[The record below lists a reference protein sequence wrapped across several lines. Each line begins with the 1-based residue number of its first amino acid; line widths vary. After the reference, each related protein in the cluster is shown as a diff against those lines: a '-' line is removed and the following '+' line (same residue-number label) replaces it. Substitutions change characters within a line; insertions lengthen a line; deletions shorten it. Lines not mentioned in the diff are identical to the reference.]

1 MTRAVTATIMVTVT
15 MIMITTT
22 MAMALTIIM
31 PPATSMDRTAAT
43 IMATTRTMTMPI
55 TTTVM
60 PPTASRSRLARPPMS
75 TDRAAAMITTM
86 AMRTTTR
93 TIPTPAM
100 PMATGTSMAET
111 AHLPL
116 MAWLSPAFPVGA
128 FAYSHGLEW
137 AVETGAISGAAS
149 LAAWIDDLLGQGSG
163 RSDAVVLAAAW
174 RAITEQDSAALAEVA
189 ELAVALQ
196 PSGERHLEATQQGG
210 AFVAAARA
218 AWPTPA
224 FDTLAA
230 AWNGPVAYP
239 VAVGVASAGHGIA
252 LQPTLEAFLLAFV
265 ANLVSAAV
273 RLGAIGQTDGQRVTA
288 GAVPAVR
295 AAAAFA
301 AGSSIED
308 VGGAAF
314 RSDIASLRHETQYTR
329 LFRS

>member
-1 MTRAVTATIMVTVT
+1 MTTVTSTTTATPMV
-15 MIMITTT
+15 
-22 MAMALTIIM
+22 MA
-31 PPATSMDRTAAT
+31 
-43 IMATTRTMTMPI
+43 
-55 TTTVM
+55 
-60 PPTASRSRLARPPMS
+60 
-75 TDRAAAMITTM
+75 
-86 AMRTTTR
+86 
-93 TIPTPAM
+93 
-100 PMATGTSMAET
+100 TSMAET

-137 AVETGAISGAAS
+137 AVETGVVSDAAS
-149 LAAWIDDLLGQGSG
+149 LAAWIDDLLGHGSG

-174 RAITEQDSAALAEVA
+174 RAIMGTDAATLAEVA

-230 AWNGPVAYP
+230 AWDGPVAYP
-239 VAVGVASAGHGIA
+239 VAVGLASAGHGIA
-252 LQPTLEAFLLAFV
+252 LTPTLEAFLLAFV

-288 GAVPAVR
+288 GALPSVR
-295 AAAAFA
+295 TAAAFA

-308 VGGAAF
+308 VGGAAL